1 MSSFLTERKER
12 LTPDEANALNIKR
25 IEKIDFSGQIH
36 LADNKPTKTGMIIIK
51 KGDLVISGINVAK
64 GALAVYDGDEDVIA
78 TIHYSAYSFDTGK
91 LDIEFLKWFVKSP
104 AFVKALQEQ
113 TSGGIKTEIK
123 AKKFLALKIPM
134 PPLND
139 QQLIASRLNEFEQ
152 KYKKIQSEL
161 QTQSDLIAKLR
172 SSILSDAVSG
182 RLVPQD
188 PTDEPVSVLLERIK
202 AEKERLVKEGKIKKQ
217 KPLPPISD
225 DAIPYE
231 LPDGWVWCRLKELI
245 EPYREIT
252 YGVVQPTKM
261 EPEDGVFML
270 RCSDV
275 KPGKLFLSNVR
286 KIPKKV
292 SEKYSRT
299 LLKGGEVL
307 INIRGTL
314 GGCAIASEEV
324 GGFNIAREIAMIPV
338 SNELFSKYIL
348 YVLLSPLVLGQTQ
361 NNLKGIAYKG
371 LNLKDLEHFLIS
383 LPPLVEQHRIV
394 AKVEKLMATCDQL
407 EAEVQKSRTETNR
420 LMQTVLKE
428 AFSAR

>member
-1 MSSFLTERKER
+1 MGKYPIQVMSSFLTERKER

-161 QTQSDLIAKLR
+161 QTQSDL
-172 SSILSDAVSG
+172 
-182 RLVPQD
+182 
-188 PTDEPVSVLLERIK
+188 
-202 AEKERLVKEGKIKKQ
+202 
-217 KPLPPISD
+217 
-225 DAIPYE
+225 
-231 LPDGWVWCRLKELI
+231 
-245 EPYREIT
+245 
-252 YGVVQPTKM
+252 
-261 EPEDGVFML
+261 
-270 RCSDV
+270 
-275 KPGKLFLSNVR
+275 
-286 KIPKKV
+286 
-292 SEKYSRT
+292 
-299 LLKGGEVL
+299 
-307 INIRGTL
+307 
-314 GGCAIASEEV
+314 
-324 GGFNIAREIAMIPV
+324 
-338 SNELFSKYIL
+338 
-348 YVLLSPLVLGQTQ
+348 
-361 NNLKGIAYKG
+361 
-371 LNLKDLEHFLIS
+371 
-383 LPPLVEQHRIV
+383 
-394 AKVEKLMATCDQL
+394 
-407 EAEVQKSRTETNR
+407 
-420 LMQTVLKE
+420 
-428 AFSAR
+428 